1 MWQCTK
7 PNARKEERSANAIV
21 GRKKVS
27 LAAVYIRYEFSKAF
41 IAIIFNSFAF
51 TKLIWFAIYL
61 CGGACFQL
69 FFFQLIH
76 MCLH

>member
-1 MWQCTK
+1 MNKTK
-7 PNARKEERSANAIV
+7 HKERGTKRESDRKE
-21 GRKKVS
+21 KKVS

-61 CGGACFQL
+61 CGGACFQRY
-69 FFFQLIH
+69 FFQLIH